1 MTEITD
7 FATIVLLVTG
17 GFALAVLS
25 TKITARVPVPA
36 PAIFLVAAAL
46 VSDLWPRVYGE
57 VPIKT
62 VERIAVVALIV
73 ILFNGGMD
81 IGWRRFRAAA
91 GPILS
96 LGVIGTFA
104 TAGIVAAFA
113 HYALGFDWMLAGI
126 VGAALA
132 PTDPAVMFS
141 VLGRREIAG
150 RSGTT
155 LEGEAGVNDPAGIAL
170 MLGMIELATHDDASP
185 LVVLREF
192 AVEMSIGTAAGLL
205 GALILVPLLRRV
217 RLPSEGLYPVLTIVL
232 AGALYAATSLGH
244 GSGFLAVFITGLF
257 LGDARTP
264 YKGQIERFHGSLA
277 TLAELVVFV
286 ALGLTVSIGGLSG
299 RVWGDGIALALVLA
313 LLVRP
318 LVVVGTLAVA
328 HLRWTERAF
337 IAWAGLKGAVPIL
350 LAAFAVLGGVTG
362 ANRVYGIVFVVVL
375 VSVIGQG
382 TLVPLAARVLHVPM
396 HVRPSLPWQLAVGL
410 TEEPQGAREFMVA
423 RGSRSEGHAIRDLPL
438 GKQAW
443 VTLIVRDG
451 VAIQP
456 NGSLRLC
463 VGDRILMLAEHDDL
477 PALSHLFERDAR
489 AEATDSTPPSEGDPP
504 EF

>member
-46 VSDLWPRVYGE
+46 VSDLWPRLYGE
-57 VPIKT
+57 VPIET

-96 LGVIGTFA
+96 LGVFGTFA

-113 HYALGFDWMLAGI
+113 HYALGFEWMLAGI

-192 AVEMSIGTAAGLL
+192 AVEMTIGTAMGLL
-205 GALILVPLLRRV
+205 GALVLVPLLRRV
-217 RLPSEGLYPVLTIVL
+217 RLPSEGLYPVFTIAL

-257 LGDARTP
+257 LGDARMP
-264 YKGQIERFHGSLA
+264 YKGEIERFHGSLA
-277 TLAELVVFV
+277 TLAEVVVFV

-299 RVWGDGIALALVLA
+299 RVWGEGIALALVLA
-313 LLVRP
+313 LLARP
-318 LVVVGTLAVA
+318 LVVVGTLATA
-328 HLRWTERAF
+328 HLRRTERAF

-362 ANRVYGIVFVVVL
+362 AERVYGIVFVVVL
-375 VSVIGQG
+375 LSVIGQG
-382 TLVPLAARVLHVPM
+382 TLVPLVARVVNIPM
-396 HVRPSLPWQLAVGL
+396 HERPSLPWQLAVGL
-410 TEEPQGAREFMVA
+410 TEEPQGAREFIVS
-423 RGSRSEGHAIRDLPL
+423 RGSRADDHEIRDLPL
-438 GKQAW
+438 GEHAW
-443 VTLIVRDG
+443 VTLIVRNG
-451 VAIQP
+451 AALQP
-456 NGSLRLC
+456 SGSLRLC
-463 VGDRILMLAEHDDL
+463 AGDRVLMLTEHDDL
-477 PALSHLFERDAR
+477 PALSHLFEKGGPPN
-489 AEATDSTPPSEGDPP
+489 ATLSSTPPTR
-504 EF
+504 